1 MPVFLARR
9 DPGAAEMMDDPEC
22 DRARL
27 YNTYRQFRY
36 INVALSR
43 SREVY
48 RRWLR
53 PAMRERSRTWTLL
66 DIGFGGGDIP
76 LELARWA
83 ANDDIDLQITGIEID
98 ERAVAYVRALER
110 PENVEFRLSSTTDL
124 LRDGERFDF
133 VLSNHLLH
141 HLSPGEFDSMLRE
154 AAELGERLAVM
165 VDLQRSDI
173 AYAAF
178 SAFTLPFFRDSYIR
192 CDGLA
197 SLKRSY
203 TYRELRAA
211 APPGWK
217 VQRLFPFRQ
226 VLLYDH
232 GPR

>member
-9 DPGAAEMMDDPEC
+9 DPGAAEMMDSPDC
-22 DRARL
+22 DGARL

-36 INVALSR
+36 INATLSR

-53 PAMRERSRTWTLL
+53 PAMQERSRTWTLL

-110 PENVEFRLSSTTDL
+110 PENVEFRLASTTEL
-124 LRDGERFDF
+124 LRNGERFDF

-141 HLSPGEFDSMLRE
+141 HLAPDEFDGMLRE
-154 AAELGERLAVM
+154 AAELSGRLAVM
-165 VDLQRSDI
+165 VDLQRSDV

-203 TYRELRAA
+203 TYRELCAA

-217 VQRLFPFRQ
+217 VQRLFPFRL

-232 GPR
+232 EPR

>member
-1 MPVFLARR
+1 MPVFLGRR
-9 DPGAAEMMDDPEC
+9 DPGAPEMMDDPDC

-36 INVALSR
+36 INAALSR
-43 SREVY
+43 SRAVY

-83 ANDDIDLQITGIEID
+83 ANDGIDLHVTGIEID
-98 ERAVAYVRALER
+98 ARAVEYVRTLER
-110 PENVEFRLSSTTDL
+110 PPQVEFRLASTTDL
-124 LRDGERFDF
+124 LQNGERFDF

-141 HLSPGEFDSMLRE
+141 HLTPEEFDGLLRE
-154 AAELGERLAVM
+154 AEQLARRRAVM

-178 SAFTLPFFRDSYIR
+178 GTFTLPFFRGSYIR

-203 TYRELRAA
+203 TYHELCAA
-211 APPGWK
+211 APPGWQ
-217 VQRLFPFRQ
+217 VERLFPFRQ

-232 GPR
+232 EPE

>member
-9 DPGAAEMMDDPEC
+9 DPGAAEMMDNPDC

-36 INVALSR
+36 INAALSR

-53 PAMRERSRTWTLL
+53 PAMREQSRRWTLL
-66 DIGFGGGDIP
+66 DVGFGGGDIP
-76 LELARWA
+76 LKVAQWA
-83 ANDDIDLQITGIEID
+83 ASDGIDLQITGIEVD
-98 ERAVAYVRALER
+98 RRAVEYVRALER
-110 PENVEFRLSSTTDL
+110 PDNVDFRLVSTTEL
-124 LRDGERFDF
+124 LRNGERFDF

-141 HLSPGEFDSMLRE
+141 HLAHDEFDRLLRE
-154 AAELGERLAVM
+154 AAELSARRAVM

-178 SAFTLPFFRDSYIR
+178 SAFTFPFFRDSYIR

-203 TYRELRAA
+203 TYDELCAA
-211 APPGWK
+211 APSGWK
-217 VQRLFPFRQ
+217 VERLFPFRQ

-232 GPR
+232 EPG